1 MSVNVVLELP
11 SYFHCWRHVSTCQ
24 EKNMSKA
31 TMTAVFAAI
40 VSAAAPGAYAQTS
53 TTPATHAAVTSH
65 IIQSDEVRASKM
77 IGSTVYDLQNRNI
90 GKISDLVLN
99 KNGTVDVVVL
109 DVGSFLGMGGKY
121 VAIPLNDIK
130 TDNNRL
136 TLDRTKEQ
144 LQQMA
149 AYQLENPDTGA
160 GSSTSPNTGGRLG
173 R

>member
-1 MSVNVVLELP
+1 
-11 SYFHCWRHVSTCQ
+11 
-24 EKNMSKA
+24 MSKA
-31 TMTAVFAAI
+31 TLTAVFTAI
-40 VSAAAPGAYAQTS
+40 VSAAAPAAYAQTS
-53 TTPATHAAVTSH
+53 TLPATQAAVTSH
-65 IIQSDEVRASKM
+65 IIQSDEVRASKI
-77 IGSTVYDLQNRNI
+77 IGSTVYDRENRNI
-90 GKISDLVLN
+90 GKVTDLVLN

-121 VAIPLNDIK
+121 VAVQISDVK

-160 GSSTSPNTGGRLG
+160 GSSTSPATGGRLG

>member
-1 MSVNVVLELP
+1 MSQL
-11 SYFHCWRHVSTCQ
+11 CQ
-24 EKNMSKA
+24 EENVSKG
-31 TMTAVFAAI
+31 TKTTVFAAI
-40 VSAAAPGAYAQTS
+40 IAAVAPAAFAQTS
-53 TTPATHAAVTSH
+53 TMPPTHAALTTH
-65 IIQSDEVRASKM
+65 IIQADEIRASKM
-77 IGSTVYDLQNRNI
+77 IGSTVYDVQNRNI
-90 GKISDLVLN
+90 GKVSDLVLN
-99 KNGTVDVVVL
+99 KNGSVDAVVV

-121 VAIPLNDIK
+121 VAIPLSDIK

-160 GSSTSPNTGGRLG
+160 GSSTSPATGGRLG

>member
-1 MSVNVVLELP
+1 MSN
-11 SYFHCWRHVSTCQ
+11 TT
-24 EKNMSKA
+24 K
-31 TMTAVFAAI
+31 TAIFAAI
-40 VSAAAPGAYAQTS
+40 IAAVAPGAYAQTS
-53 TTPATHAAVTSH
+53 TMPAARTAVTSH

-90 GKISDLVLN
+90 GKVSDLVLN
-99 KNGTVDVVVL
+99 RDGAIDVVVL

-121 VAIPLNDIK
+121 VGIPISEIK

-136 TLDRTKEQ
+136 TLDRSKEQ
-144 LQQMA
+144 LQAMA

-160 GSSTSPNTGGRLG
+160 GSSTSPTTGGRLG

>member
-1 MSVNVVLELP
+1 MSN
-11 SYFHCWRHVSTCQ
+11 
-24 EKNMSKA
+24 A

-40 VSAAAPGAYAQTS
+40 VAAAAPGAYAQTS
-53 TTPATHAAVTSH
+53 TMPATHAALTSNV
-65 IIQSDEVRASKM
+65 IQSDEIRASKM
-77 IGSTVYDLQNRNI
+77 IGSSVYDMENRSI
-90 GKISDLVLN
+90 GKVSDLVLN
-99 KNGTVDVVVL
+99 KNGAVDAVVV

-121 VAIPLNDIK
+121 VAIPLTDIK

-149 AYQLENPDTGA
+149 AYELEDPDPGA
-160 GSSTSPNTGGRLG
+160 GTSTSPATGGRLG

>member
-1 MSVNVVLELP
+1 M
-11 SYFHCWRHVSTCQ
+11 
-24 EKNMSKA
+24 
-31 TMTAVFAAI
+31 FAAI
-40 VSAAAPGAYAQTS
+40 VAAAAPGAYAQTS
-53 TTPATHAAVTSH
+53 AMPATRAAVTSH

-77 IGSTVYDLQNRNI
+77 IGSTVYDLQNRDI
-90 GKISDLVLN
+90 GKVKDLVLN
-99 KNGTVDVVVL
+99 KDGAVDVVVL
-109 DVGSFLGMGGKY
+109 DVGSFLGVGGKY
-121 VAIPLNDIK
+121 VAMPISDIK

-160 GSSTSPNTGGRLG
+160 GSSTSPATGGRLG

>member
-1 MSVNVVLELP
+1 MSNTT
-11 SYFHCWRHVSTCQ
+11 R
-24 EKNMSKA
+24 
-31 TMTAVFAAI
+31 TAIFAAI
-40 VSAAAPGAYAQTS
+40 IAAAAPGAFAQTRAVPE
-53 TTPATHAAVTSH
+53 THPALTSH

-77 IGSTVYDLQNRNI
+77 MGTTVYDLQNRSI
-90 GKISDLVLN
+90 GKVSDIVLN
-99 KNGTVDVVVL
+99 RDGKVDAVVV

-121 VAIPLNDIK
+121 VAIPLTDIK

-136 TLDRTKEQ
+136 TLDRSKEQ

-160 GSSTSPNTGGRLG
+160 GTSTSPATGGQLG